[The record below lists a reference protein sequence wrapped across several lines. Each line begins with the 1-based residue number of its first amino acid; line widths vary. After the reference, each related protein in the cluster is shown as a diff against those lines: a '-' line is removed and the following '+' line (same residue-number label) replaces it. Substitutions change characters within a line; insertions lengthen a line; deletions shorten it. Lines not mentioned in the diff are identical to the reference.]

1 VTHLSERGPNRP
13 TRRTTPIVLL
23 LCVISVFAG
32 CGDSGAGEVDPAMD
46 ERAGRV
52 VERDT
57 ILGGSQE
64 CLNREEGYS
73 VSYPEGWRVN
83 TGGVLGDCSVFDPEP
98 VRIPRDSE
106 IPTDLA
112 IVIGFQP
119 VPISTLAGDMRGR
132 REISRETTT
141 VDGRAAIRMDSEST
155 GEGLHDAG
163 LRSYEYFVDLGDS
176 TMVAATHDSGPLPF
190 ARKRLIL
197 DAMMASFDFRQ
208 PG

>member
-1 VTHLSERGPNRP
+1 VNR
-13 TRRTTPIVLL
+13 TNGRKSYRRARRIPPVALL
-23 LCVISVFAG
+23 LCFIPAFTG
-32 CGDSGAGEVDPAMD
+32 CGDRGDRDAGPDMSELPD
-46 ERAGRV
+46 RV
-52 VERDT
+52 VAIDT

-64 CLNREEGYS
+64 CLNREEGYA

-83 TGGVLGDCSVFDPEP
+83 TGDVLGNCSVFDPDP

-106 IPTDLA
+106 MPTDLA

-119 VPISTLAGDMRGR
+119 VTIGTVAGEMLGR

-141 VDGRAAIRMDSEST
+141 VDGRAAIRMESETT
-155 GEGLHDAG
+155 GEGLHEAG
-163 LRSYEYFVDLGDS
+163 LRSYVYFVDLGDS
-176 TMVAATHDSGPLPF
+176 TMIAATHDSGRLPF